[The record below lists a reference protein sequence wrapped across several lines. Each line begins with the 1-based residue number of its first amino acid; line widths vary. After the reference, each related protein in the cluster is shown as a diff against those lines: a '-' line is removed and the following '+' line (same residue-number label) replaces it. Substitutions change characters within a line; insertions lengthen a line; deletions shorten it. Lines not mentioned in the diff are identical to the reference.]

1 MGMLPVKQE
10 KRRQRTINWRAV
22 GQRLRALRGDMTQA
36 QFAKRVG
43 VSQGYL
49 SHLERGE
56 KEIGPEILLRISQ
69 LCDRSMEWI
78 LTGSER
84 SPGKQFSSVLA
95 VPRDPA

>member
-1 MGMLPVKQE
+1 MGISKVKQE
-10 KRRQRTINWRAV
+10 KRDQRTINWKAV

-43 VSQGYL
+43 ASQGYL

-69 LCDRSMEWI
+69 LCDRSMEWM

-84 SPGKQFSSVLA
+84 
-95 VPRDPA
+95 VPRK

>member
-1 MGMLPVKQE
+1 MGMSPVKQE
-10 KRRQRTINWRAV
+10 KRRQRAINWRAV
-22 GQRLRALRGDMTQA
+22 GQRLRELRGDMTQA

-84 SPGKQFSSVLA
+84 APGQA
-95 VPRDPA
+95 V